1 MQSQKIL
8 FNQNGNS
15 KAAKTIQDKVS
26 DFSDSYHLIKRKII
40 GGSVKL
46 DEKAFRENVA
56 TLMPAFGMTRRGVF
70 HGINCKSVVL
80 DVCWKQFG
88 KEFEALKIE
97 INKNSSIRSRAILEV
112 RKEIIGVTADL
123 FDRLE
128 WTETSGSDI
137 GRVGASKM
145 LFSIFPEIALPVDN
159 SEWDNVFRTHD
170 YGKILQRMVDEIRL
184 WEDKSKVHLD
194 ILDTNTPT
202 TLPSIYNVMA
212 MDARPP
218 KTEKKS

>member
-1 MQSQKIL
+1 MNC
-8 FNQNGNS
+8 FC
-15 KAAKTIQDKVS
+15 
-26 DFSDSYHLIKRKII
+26 SYHLVKRKII
-40 GGSVKL
+40 DGSVKL

-70 HGINCKSVVL
+70 HRINCKSYVL

-88 KEFEALKIE
+88 KEFEDLKIE

-112 RKEIIGVTADL
+112 GKDIIGVTADL

-128 WTETSGSDI
+128 WTKIEGSDI
-137 GRVGASKM
+137 RRVGASKI

-159 SEWDNVFRTHD
+159 SEWDNLFRTHD
-170 YGKILQRMVDEIRL
+170 YGKILQGMADEIRL
-184 WEDKSKVHLD
+184 WEEKSKVHLD
-194 ILDTNTPT
+194 TLDTNIPT

-218 KTEKKS
+218 KTKKKS